1 MLYEVAVKEVHITF
15 INVEASSEEE
25 AKIEAKKILISEEL
39 PNGKY
44 DYTISEN
51 EWEVREIDFSI

>member
-25 AKIEAKKILISEEL
+25 AKIEAEKILMTEKLED
-39 PNGKY
+39 GEY
-44 DYTISEN
+44 DYTMSKD
-51 EWEVREIDFSI
+51 EWEVREIDLSI